1 MHHPGDDAFKEGN
14 HHEERLTR
22 LEETRQPALE
32 VAQEEDEKK
41 KESSEDAQ
49 EVIATRYHTQGGI
62 G

>member
-1 MHHPGDDAFKEGN
+1 MMTNPREN
-14 HHEERLTR
+14 RNEERLTR